1 MRGCL
6 QFINILYWIGRYR
19 ISASNMV
26 AKRVYQ
32 SSSMLT
38 ESTAVVEFNCQRICI
53 PRNHEKETH
62 EKVHSYLPDFWILV
76 MHTSRIK
83 PLLKRVHMLKNI
95 VLGRSKQTIFFIC
108 RHLKTHSNEDSYLR
122 VKCVLVITVHTHC
135 SFFIIVISSKM

>member
-19 ISASNMV
+19 IPASNMV

-32 SSSMLT
+32 SSKMLT

-95 VLGRSKQTIFFIC
+95 VLGRSKQTIFFYMQTFKNPFLWRFLFKGKI
-108 RHLKTHSNEDSYLR
+108 SFSD
-122 VKCVLVITVHTHC
+122 HC
-135 SFFIIVISSKM
+135 PYALLFLYNCY